1 MTRGGLDDKPAG
13 TLALNCHLS
22 SFEHRFYEHRRSSVV
37 LNLPG
42 LEVFPGDLLVSD
54 GTADYLYHPLLLL
67 SPGHVHSAY
76 THGMP
81 AIAIGQ
87 ILS

>member
-1 MTRGGLDDKPAG
+1 
-13 TLALNCHLS
+13 
-22 SFEHRFYEHRRSSVV
+22 V